1 MSPLVV
7 FILFFVF
14 LLIAIPIS
22 VSLGLV
28 AVLPGV
34 FDPSLQQV
42 LPTLSVLCLVESTVS
57 HSLRYQCLFYPV
69 SLWQEVE
76 SQKTF

>member
-34 FDPSLQQV
+34 FDPWNRQF
-42 LPTLSVLCLVESTVS
+42 PTPCSTDVYFI
-57 HSLRYQCLFYPV
+57 RYHYGKRWNLK
-69 SLWQEVE
+69 
-76 SQKTF
+76 KTF